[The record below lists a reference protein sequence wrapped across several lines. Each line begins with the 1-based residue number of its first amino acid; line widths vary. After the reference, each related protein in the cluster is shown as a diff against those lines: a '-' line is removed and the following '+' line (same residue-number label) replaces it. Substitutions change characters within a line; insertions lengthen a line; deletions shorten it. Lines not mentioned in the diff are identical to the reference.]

1 MLEVESVIEPKIEPK
16 IDNKRI
22 KELIEQSKQV
32 FPGVDEY
39 LLWLSV
45 VDYHVRDE
53 LKLVVPDNED
63 LVELFK
69 NELKIFEYQKN

>member
-1 MLEVESVIEPKIEPK
+1 MFEIESKINN
-16 IDNKRI
+16 DRI
-22 KELIEQSKQV
+22 KELLEQCKQQ
-32 FPGVDEY
+32 FTTVDEY

-45 VDYHVRDE
+45 VDFHVRDE

>member
-1 MLEVESVIEPKIEPK
+1 MFEIESKINN
-16 IDNKRI
+16 DRI
-22 KELIEQSKQV
+22 KELLEQTKQQ
-32 FPGVDEY
+32 FPTIDEY

>member
-1 MLEVESVIEPKIEPK
+1 MFEIESKINN
-16 IDNKRI
+16 DRI
-22 KELIEQSKQV
+22 KELLEQCKQQ
-32 FPGVDEY
+32 FTTVDEY

>member
-1 MLEVESVIEPKIEPK
+1 MFEIESKINN
-16 IDNKRI
+16 DRI
-22 KELIEQSKQV
+22 KELLEQCKQQ
-32 FPGVDEY
+32 FSTVDEY